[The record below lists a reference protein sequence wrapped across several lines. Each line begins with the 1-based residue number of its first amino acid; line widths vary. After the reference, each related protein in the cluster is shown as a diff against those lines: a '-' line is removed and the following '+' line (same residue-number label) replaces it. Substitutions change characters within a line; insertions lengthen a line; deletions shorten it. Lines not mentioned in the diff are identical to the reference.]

1 MNYIQEYV
9 NAIDKGLIVGKKV
22 ERVYKKLL
30 HEIKIGKY
38 EFDEAAALRP
48 IRFAEEYCVLKDSK
62 TGKKIKLEL
71 FQKAF
76 LSAAFGIKKNGKRRF
91 KEVLLL
97 IARKNG
103 KTSLLAIVM
112 LYMLLGDKEQGA
124 EIYSISTKLEQSKKA
139 FDECWA
145 IIRKS
150 PHIQELIKKRQS
162 DLYCLSNLGFIKPLA
177 SDSNTLDGLN
187 SHCVIVDELHAIKD
201 RKLYEVMFESMG
213 ARFNPMFVMIT
224 TAGTVRES
232 IFDEIYQHANKV
244 IEGEI
249 EDETFLAIMYE
260 LDDRDE
266 WLNPSMWIK
275 ANPGLGTIKQIDYLT
290 ERVERAK
297 NDVARQAGL
306 LTKEFNI
313 LGVTDSAWLPY
324 EVINNTATFDI
335 EMLRGSYAISGTDL
349 SSTNDLTCASI
360 LIIKNG
366 IKYVIQQYFMPS
378 NNLQEKIQT
387 DKAPYDKWV
396 EQGYITLCE
405 GVRVNYTDVTAW
417 YKKMRDDYELYFL
430 WNGYDSWNANYWTQE
445 MQAENF
451 QMEKVIQGPKTMS
464 SPMKEMGADL
474 AEKKINYGNN
484 PVLKWCLTN
493 TVIKVDDNDNIS
505 PIKGKNKR
513 QRIDGTVALIDSLVV
528 YQNHREDY
536 HNLID

>member
-1 MNYIQEYV
+1 MNYIQEYI

-22 ERVYKKLL
+22 ENIYRKLL
-30 HEIKIGKY
+30 CEISIGKY

-48 IRFAEEYCVLKDSK
+48 IKFAEEYCVLKDSK

-162 DLYCLSNLGFIKPLA
+162 DLYCYANFGFIKPLA

-213 ARFNPMFVMIT
+213 ARMNPMFVMIT

-244 IEGEI
+244 LEGEI
-249 EDETFLAIMYE
+249 EDETFLPIMYE

-266 WLNPSMWIK
+266 WLNPLMWIK

-324 EVINNTATFDI
+324 ETINNEATFDI
-335 EMLRGSYAISGTDL
+335 ELLRGSYAISGTDL
-349 SSTNDLTCASI
+349 SSTTDLTCASI
-360 LIIKNG
+360 LVIKDN

-378 NNLQEKIQT
+378 DNLEEKIQT
-387 DKAPYDKWV
+387 DKVPYDKWV
-396 EQGYITLCE
+396 NQGYITLCE
-405 GVRVNYTDVTAW
+405 GVRVNYSDVTNW
-417 YKKMRDDYELYFL
+417 YKKMRDEYEIYLL
-430 WNGYDSWNANYWTQE
+430 WNGYDSWNANYWTEE

-451 QMEKVIQGPKTMS
+451 VMEKVIQGPKTMS

-493 TVIKVDDNDNIS
+493 TVIKIDDNDNIS
-505 PIKGKNKR
+505 PIKGRNKR

-536 HNLID
+536 HNLIG

>member
-9 NAIDKGLIVGKKV
+9 KAIDNGLVVGKKV
-22 ERVYKKLL
+22 ERVYRKLL
-30 HEIKIGKY
+30 KDIDEGKY
-38 EFDEAAALRP
+38 QFDERLANKP
-48 IRFAEEYCVLKDSK
+48 IEFAEKFCVPKDSK
-62 TGKKIKLEL
+62 TGKPVKLEL

-76 LSAAFGIKKNGKRRF
+76 LNAVFGVMKNGKRRF

-97 IARKNG
+97 VARKNG
-103 KTSLLAIVM
+103 KTTLLAIVM
-112 LYMLLGDKEQGA
+112 LYMLVSDRESGA
-124 EIYSISTKLEQSKKA
+124 EVYSVATKLDQAKKA
-139 FDECWA
+139 FEECQA
-145 IIRKS
+145 IMLKS
-150 PHIQELIKKRQS
+150 PELRAVLKKRQTDIFNTMS
-162 DLYCLSNLGFIKPLA
+162 LGFIKPLA
-177 SDSNTLDGLN
+177 SDSSTLDGLN
-187 SHCVIVDELHAIKD
+187 SHCVNIDELHAIRD
-201 RKLYEVMFESMG
+201 RKLYEVMIESMG
-213 ARFNPMFVMIT
+213 ARSNPVLIMIT

-244 IEGEI
+244 IEGET

-260 LDDRDE
+260 LDERDE
-266 WLNPSMWIK
+266 WLNPLMWVK

-297 NDVARQAGL
+297 NDVARQSGL

-324 EVINNTATFDI
+324 EVINNEATFDI
-335 EMLRGSYAISGTDL
+335 ELLRGSYGISGTDL
-349 SSTNDLTCASI
+349 SSTTDLTCASI
-360 LIIKNG
+360 LIIKDNV
-366 IKYVIQQYFMPS
+366 KYVIQQYFMPS
-378 NNLQEKIQT
+378 ENLQEKILS
-387 DKAPYDKWV
+387 DKVPYDKWV

-405 GVRVNYTDVTAW
+405 GVRVNYSDVTNW
-417 YKKMRDDYELYFL
+417 YKEMRDKYEIYLL
-430 WNGYDSWNANYWTQE
+430 WNGYDSWNANYWTEE

-451 QMEKVIQGPKTMS
+451 IMEKVIQGPKTMS

-493 TVIKVDDNDNIS
+493 TVIKIDDNDNIS

-536 HNLID
+536 HNLIG